1 MVSFKNRQLVNSN
14 LPGETPMKTWLRRI
28 GLALGLLVLLAATAV
43 VIGLQLADHK
53 AARVVDLAVPAVALR
68 SDAHAVERGRYLFA
82 SRGCVDCHGAGGA
95 GKVFVDDGNGLRI
108 KGPNISPGP
117 GTAVGGYQAVDWVRA
132 IRHGIGPGGRPL
144 RVMPSEDYNR
154 LTDDDLASLVA
165 YVRSL
170 PPARGTGAEVS
181 LPLPA
186 RVLYGFG
193 MLKDA
198 VEKIDHRR
206 PPQQPVAQG
215 VTVQHGA
222 YVANM
227 CLGCHGPQ
235 LAGGR
240 IPGAPPD
247 WPAAP
252 ALRPGERSALPAYPT
267 ADALQAMFRSGK
279 RADGTAIR
287 VMPFESLRAISDT
300 DVKALHL
307 YLRSLTSAAAPG

>member
-1 MVSFKNRQLVNSN
+1 MSDTSILTLLESCM
-14 LPGETPMKTWLRRI
+14 TTWLRRGAI
-28 GLALGLLVLLAATAV
+28 AAGILVLLLAAAV
-43 VIGLQLADHK
+43 ATGLHLADRR
-53 AARVVDLAVPAVALR
+53 AARVVDVAVQPVAYR
-68 SDAHAVERGRYLFA
+68 SDPQSLERGRYLFA

-117 GTAVGGYQAVDWVRA
+117 GTVVGAYQPVDWVRA
-132 IRHGIGPGGRPL
+132 IRHGVGPGGRPL

-154 LTDDDLASLVA
+154 LTDDDLGSLVG
-165 YVRSL
+165 YIRSL
-170 PPARGTGAEVS
+170 PPVQGTAAEVT

-193 MLKDA
+193 VLKDA
-198 VEKIDHRR
+198 EEKVDHRR
-206 PPQQPVAQG
+206 PPQQPVAEG

-267 ADALQAMFRSGK
+267 ADAMQAMFRSGK
-279 RADGTAIR
+279 RADGSPIR
-287 VMPFESLRAISDT
+287 VMPFESLGAMSDT

-307 YLRSLTSAAAPG
+307 YLKSLGPTPG